1 MNSLLRLFLLSSAC
15 GLLACDS
22 GAPPV
27 DSESPDAG
35 APGSDAGACVQ
46 VVRYAR
52 PAAGGDCVRFAT
64 PCDVPQGYV
73 VCCGGLA
80 YGACLGLNQTCV
92 DDPTDTCDPQ
102 RAADCP
108 GVCQP

>member
-1 MNSLLRLFLLSSAC
+1 MNFFLRLFLLSSVF

-27 DSESPDAG
+27 DVESPDAG
-35 APGSDAGACVQ
+35 ASDAGACVE

-52 PAAGGDCVRFAT
+52 PAAGGDCVRYAT

-80 YGACLGLNQTCV
+80 YGACLGQSQKCV
-92 DDPTDTCDPQ
+92 DDPTDTCNPQ
-102 RAADCP
+102 RASDCP
-108 GVCQP
+108 GICQP